1 MAAVLTGIVRSMR
14 EVEGITQ
21 EGPRKGQAW
30 RFLSIEISDPRYGH
44 VWSCQLR
51 DDDKQFT
58 DLAGSDLVEHQV
70 KVTVKSQSASER
82 SSDETAT
89 ARRGRPGV
97 TIRREESGRP
107 PDDSARSAGFPGP
120 LRRTGAQP
128 EGSVCGIGIPKAD

>member
-58 DLAGSDLVEHQV
+58 DLAKSDLVEHQV
-70 KVTVKSQSASER
+70 KVMVKSQSASER
-82 SSDETAT
+82 SLPDGRKIMQIRSQVTNVRDLGMFDE
-89 ARRGRPGV
+89 
-97 TIRREESGRP
+97 
-107 PDDSARSAGFPGP
+107 D
-120 LRRTGAQP
+120 
-128 EGSVCGIGIPKAD
+128 EG

>member
-82 SSDETAT
+82 SLPDGRKIMQIRSQVTNVRDLGMFDE
-89 ARRGRPGV
+89 
-97 TIRREESGRP
+97 
-107 PDDSARSAGFPGP
+107 D
-120 LRRTGAQP
+120 
-128 EGSVCGIGIPKAD
+128 EG